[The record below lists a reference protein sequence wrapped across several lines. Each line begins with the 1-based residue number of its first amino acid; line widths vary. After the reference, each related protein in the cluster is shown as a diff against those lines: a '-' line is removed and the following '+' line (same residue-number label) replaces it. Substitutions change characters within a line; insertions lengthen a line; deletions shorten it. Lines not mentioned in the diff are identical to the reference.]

1 MSHRPRWSR
10 TIISAMGVFV
20 FCATSLAMF
29 LAGPVS
35 IGQDLAQV
43 SPTGRE
49 DKLAAVSQHDRTS
62 IRLVQTILKRD
73 HLVSRP
79 IDDAI
84 AARAMDQ
91 YLRSLDPLK
100 VYFLKSDVD
109 EFKASL
115 PNLPSEISRGQIP
128 TALNIF
134 RRFVQRVGEGS
145 ALAHEWLD
153 VEHDFTVDESIITD
167 RDAYD
172 YAANVE
178 ELRER
183 WRKRVKYSLLLEEN
197 AEGIKLSPVERLKR
211 RYSMYHKRMEQMD
224 SEDVVEM
231 FLTAVTTSFDPHTS
245 YMSKRTFENFM
256 IQMRLA
262 LEGIGATLSSNDDGY
277 TEIRRIVP
285 NGAAF
290 KQGDLAVGDR
300 IVAVGQAP
308 GTEMIDVVGMK
319 LDEVVAK
326 IRGKAGT
333 LVRLSVLK
341 EGVDEI
347 RNIEIVREK
356 ITLEDEAAVGK
367 VFEEGTKADG
377 SPFRVGVI
385 RLPSFYADMESRSAN
400 RRSTTTDVK
409 KILEDFNRQNVD
421 ALLLD
426 LSQNGGGSLTEA
438 VDCTG
443 LFIESGPV
451 VQIKDPD
458 GQIRKLNDY
467 SGKMVWSK
475 PLVVLTSKFS
485 ASASEILAGAVQDY
499 QRGLVVGD
507 STTHGKGTV
516 QSLQDLNEVI
526 YGRENP
532 QKYLGAL
539 KITMQQFY
547 RPDGDSTQK
556 RGVLSDIV
564 LPSLTD
570 NLDNIL
576 EADLDYAIEF
586 DRVPSAP
593 HSMMGLV
600 TPHVIDSITNK
611 SRQRISES
619 DFFQK
624 EIRRIEKYVELK
636 NDKTVPLNRDAF
648 QARRKDLD
656 KEKEDEKVIE
666 DRLTNSSRDIERK
679 PYLDEVIKITADYA
693 RALGAG

>member
-1 MSHRPRWSR
+1 MNQRGRWSGSIR
-10 TIISAMGVFV
+10 FAWA
-20 FCATSLAMF
+20 CAVVSSLAWF
-29 LAGPVS
+29 SIVLSQPAVS
-35 IGQDLAQV
+35 QDVAAAN
-43 SPTGRE
+43 PGKDA

-62 IRLVQTILKRD
+62 IRVVRQLLERD
-73 HLVSRP
+73 HLVGRP
-79 IDDAI
+79 IDETI
-84 AARAMDQ
+84 SERALEL
-91 YLRSLDPLK
+91 YLRGLDPLK
-100 VYFLKSDVD
+100 VYFLKSDVEEFRAAIPGLAD
-109 EFKASL
+109 EFK
-115 PNLPSEISRGQIP
+115 RGDIP

-134 RRFVQRVGEGS
+134 RRFVQRVGEG
-145 ALAHEWLD
+145 AAIAHRWLD
-153 VEHDFTVDESIITD
+153 AEHDFTVEESMITD
-167 RDAYD
+167 RNAYD
-172 YAANVE
+172 YAANLD
-178 ELRER
+178 ELNER
-183 WRKRVKYSLLLEEN
+183 WRKRIKYSLLLEEN
-197 AEGIKLSPVERLKR
+197 AEGIKLPPKERLKR
-211 RYSMYHKRMEQMD
+211 RYTTYHKRMEQMD

-231 FLTAVTTSFDPHTS
+231 FTTAVTSSFDPHTT

-290 KQGDLAVGDR
+290 KQGELAVGDR

-308 GTEMIDVVGMK
+308 GTEMVDVVGMK
-319 LDEVVAK
+319 LDDVVAK

-333 LVRLSVLK
+333 IVRLAVLK
-341 EGVDEI
+341 EGADEI
-347 RNIEIVREK
+347 KTIEIVREK

-367 VFEEGTKADG
+367 IFEEGTKADG
-377 SPFRVGVI
+377 SPLRVGVI
-385 RLPSFYADMESRSAN
+385 RLPSFYADMESRNAN

-409 KILEDFNRQNVD
+409 RLLDDFNSQNVD
-421 ALLLD
+421 ALVLD
-426 LSQNGGGSLTEA
+426 LSQNGGGSLKEA
-438 VDCTG
+438 IDCTG

-451 VQIKDPD
+451 VQVKDPS
-458 GQIRKLNDY
+458 GRIEKLNDY

-507 STTHGKGTV
+507 TTTHGKGTV
-516 QSLQDLNEVI
+516 QSLIDLNEII
-526 YGRENP
+526 YRSQNP
-532 QKYLGAL
+532 PKYHGAL

-570 NLDNIL
+570 HLDNIM
-576 EADLDYAIEF
+576 ESDLDYAVEF
-586 DRVPSAP
+586 DRIPAAP
-593 HSMMGLV
+593 HTTMGLV
-600 TPHVIDSITNK
+600 SPQMIQMLTEK
-611 SRQRISES
+611 SRERINASE
-619 DFFQK
+619 FFQK
-624 EIRRIEKYVELK
+624 EIRRIQKYVELK
-636 NDKTVPLNRDAF
+636 NEKAEPLNREQF
-648 QARRKDLD
+648 QARRKELN

-666 DRLTNSSRDIERK
+666 DRISGASKEIERQ

>member
-1 MSHRPRWSR
+1 MNHRGRWSGSIR
-10 TIISAMGVFV
+10 FAWTCAVVSSIALLSIASSQHAISQDVP
-20 FCATSLAMF
+20 ATNPAKE
-29 LAGPVS
+29 A
-35 IGQDLAQV
+35 
-43 SPTGRE
+43 

-62 IRLVQTILKRD
+62 IRVVRQLLERD
-73 HLVSRP
+73 HLVGRP
-79 IDDAI
+79 IDETI
-84 AARAMDQ
+84 SERALEL
-91 YLRSLDPLK
+91 YLRGLDPLK
-100 VYFLKSDVD
+100 VYFLKSDIEEFRAAIPGLAD
-109 EFKASL
+109 EFK
-115 PNLPSEISRGQIP
+115 RGDIP

-134 RRFVQRVGEGS
+134 RRFVQRVGEG
-145 ALAHEWLD
+145 AAIAHRWLD
-153 VEHDFTVDESIITD
+153 AQHDFTVEEFMITD
-167 RDAYD
+167 RNAYD
-172 YAANVE
+172 YAKDIN
-178 ELRER
+178 ELNER
-183 WRKRVKYSLLLEEN
+183 WRKRIKYSLLLEEN
-197 AEGIKLSPVERLKR
+197 AEGIKLPPKERLKR
-211 RYSMYHKRMEQMD
+211 RYTTYHKRMEQMD

-231 FLTAVTTSFDPHTS
+231 FTTAVTSSFDPHTS

-290 KQGDLAVGDR
+290 KQGELAVGDR

-308 GTEMIDVVGMK
+308 GTEMVDVVGMK
-319 LDEVVAK
+319 LDDVVAK

-333 LVRLSVLK
+333 IVRLAVLK
-341 EGVDEI
+341 EGADEI
-347 RNIEIVREK
+347 KTIEIVREK

-367 VFEEGTKADG
+367 IFEEGTKADG

-385 RLPSFYADMESRSAN
+385 RLPSFYADMESRNAN

-409 KILEDFNRQNVD
+409 RLLDDFNNQNVD
-421 ALLLD
+421 ALVLD
-426 LSQNGGGSLTEA
+426 LSQNGGGSLKEA
-438 VDCTG
+438 IDCTG

-451 VQIKDPD
+451 VQVKDPS
-458 GQIRKLNDY
+458 GRIEKLNDY

-507 STTHGKGTV
+507 TTTHGKGTV
-516 QSLQDLNEVI
+516 QSLIDLNEII
-526 YGRENP
+526 YRSQNP
-532 QKYLGAL
+532 PKYHGAL

-570 NLDNIL
+570 HLDNIM
-576 EADLDYAIEF
+576 ESDLDYAVEF
-586 DRVPSAP
+586 DRIPSAS
-593 HSMMGLV
+593 HTTMGLV
-600 TPHVIDSITNK
+600 TPQMIQTLTEK
-611 SRQRISES
+611 SRERINASE
-619 DFFQK
+619 FFQK
-624 EIRRIEKYVELK
+624 EIRRIQKYVELK
-636 NDKTVPLNRDAF
+636 NEKSEPLNREQF
-648 QARRKDLD
+648 QARRKELN

-666 DRLTNSSRDIERK
+666 DRISGASKEIERQ

-693 RALGAG
+693 QALGAG